1 MSQHR
6 HALVASLER
15 RFVTVNDDVA
25 AGGRAI
31 NVLRPRSAE
40 DLISEDDFDRDER
53 LPYWAE
59 LWPSSVVLADFLL
72 TRTDAPA
79 RVIELG
85 CGTGLVATA
94 AMLAGHHV
102 LATDYYEDALLFTRA
117 NTYRNCGREVATRL
131 VDWRAIPDDLSTFD
145 IVLASDVL
153 YERSYA
159 AIVAGVIR
167 QLLSPSGRAY
177 IADPGRV
184 AASAFVQSC
193 HEVGLRIA
201 ERESRPFL
209 SGAIRQSITIYEI
222 TSAR

>member
-6 HALVASLER
+6 HTLVAALER

-72 TRTDAPA
+72 TRADAPM
-79 RVIELG
+79 RVVELG

-94 AMLAGHHV
+94 AMLAGHDV

-117 NTYRNCGREVATRL
+117 NSYRNCGREVVTRL
-131 VDWRAIPDDLSTFD
+131 VDWRAMPDDLGTFEL
-145 IVLASDVL
+145 VLASDVL

-159 AIVAGVIR
+159 PLVAGVIR
-167 QLLSPSGRAY
+167 QLVSAPGRAY
-177 IADPGRV
+177 VADPGRV
-184 AASAFVQSC
+184 AAGAFVQAC
-193 HEVGLRIA
+193 EETGLVI
-201 ERESRPFL
+201 REQASRPFL
-209 SGAIRQSITIYEI
+209 ADTIRQSITIYEI
-222 TSAR
+222 TRAA